1 MDLIHIHTP
10 FTMGNIG
17 IKVGKKLGVPIIHT
31 YHTFFEKYLH
41 YFPILPESWVYKY
54 AKKESE
60 RFCNLCDKIIVPTN
74 EMKEQLS
81 KYDINKELITIPSG
95 INVYTP
101 TDLEI
106 ETFKSTYMKTNAL
119 NCLFVGRVGL
129 EKNVYFLIEAFS
141 KIIQKEKNVHLT
153 IIGDGPERKTVE
165 KSH

>member
-1 MDLIHIHTP
+1 MKSREK
-10 FTMGNIG
+10 
-17 IKVGKKLGVPIIHT
+17 IKLSPLFIPIIL
-31 YHTFFEKYLH
+31 FFEKYLH

-119 NCLFVGRVGL
+119 NCLFVGQVGL
-129 EKNVYFLIEAFS
+129 KRMFTF
-141 KIIQKEKNVHLT
+141 
-153 IIGDGPERKTVE
+153 
-165 KSH
+165 